1 MSNLIRQLIQRG
13 CKVQVAKGKLSV
25 THQSDNRYNEQWH
38 SKHYRSILLEV
49 AGAINEPS
57 FMYDAY
63 STGNF
68 DNGTKPGARLQ
79 FVDISTGEAPYAI
92 FNVSLK
98 RVRKSKQG
106 NAGAA
111 LPKGRFIVS
120 SRSMFYKFWLST
132 GLPLPRSL
140 SEFYKCMGKLKPLL
154 FTGQTNHL
162 NKVIN
167 KTLVPIELGH
177 SQLFNLFGGKDEA
190 RLRQVRDRE
199 VVSSGDNNARQA
211 EVTNTCDK
219 QFSEKHTTQGLGD
232 DSFRVPEKV
241 SVNNAADKSS
251 ACVPKYEIR
260 LQEDA
265 NKDDHS
271 FSLKKK
277 PEEQTDD
284 EWWNDYDEAS

>member
-1 MSNLIRQLIQRG
+1 
-13 CKVQVAKGKLSV
+13 VQVAKGKLSV
-25 THQSDNRYNEQWH
+25 THNLDNRYNEQWH
-38 SKHYRSILLEV
+38 SKHCRNILLEV

-57 FMYDAY
+57 FMYEAY

-106 NAGAA
+106 KAGAA

-120 SRSMFYKFWLST
+120 SRSMFYKFWLNT
-132 GLPLPRSL
+132 GLPFPRSL

-154 FTGQTNHL
+154 FTGQINHL

-167 KTLVPIELGH
+167 KTLVPIELDH
-177 SQLFNLFGGKDEA
+177 TQLFNLFGGSDA
-190 RLRQVRDRE
+190 TRLRQVSDKE
-199 VVSSGDNNARQA
+199 VVSSGDSNMRQG
-211 EVTNTCDK
+211 EVISTCDK
-219 QFSEKHTTQGLGD
+219 QFSEKLTAQGLGED
-232 DSFRVPEKV
+232 LCRETKKA
-241 SVNNAADKSS
+241 SVINNADALS
-251 ACVPKYEIR
+251 ARPTKYEIR

-265 NKDDHS
+265 TKDIRS
-271 FSLKKK
+271 FSHKK